1 MDIEKLK
8 NSAKKDSLLECFLS
22 KGPVEE
28 ISSGSSR
35 DVGLE
40 KGLGAA
46 SVDFYEACMRSK
58 KAELA
63 REFLAVGGIESYQ
76 SGKGNGKTER
86 DHLRDALIATGK
98 QR

>member
-58 KAELA
+58 KAEHLISLA
-63 REFLAVGGIESYQ
+63 KVTVKRNGIICVM
-76 SGKGNGKTER
+76 
-86 DHLRDALIATGK
+86 H
-98 QR
+98 